1 MNKILGK
8 KKTDDRKQLLIRYRL
23 DENDKVSFTH
33 PCCEDIPARLFFKV
47 MEALSIVEREW
58 NLVQTKQLEET
69 PYKEGGYIKT
79 ELINPMIVLND
90 LPLRKMIASGIF
102 HIDPNTRKFFVLKKD
117 YDEFMEM
124 ENNKK
129 ASLDSGMEQ
138 HSCETIKYQYK
149 CIRRD
154 LNDLMGDVSM
164 SDLGHDGWEL
174 ASFQLGHR
182 YAAYIFKR
190 EVTETSL

>member
-23 DENDKVSFTH
+23 DENDKVSFID
-33 PCCEDIPARLFFKV
+33 PCCEDIPTILFFKV

-58 NLVQTKQLEET
+58 NLGQTKQLEET

-79 ELINPMIVLND
+79 ELINPKTVLND
-90 LPLRKMIASGIF
+90 LLLRKMIASGIF
-102 HIDPNTRKFFVLKKD
+102 HINPNTREFFFLKKD

-138 HSCETIKYQYK
+138 HSCETKKYQYK
-149 CIRRD
+149 CIKRD